1 MNDFDILTTAAG
13 GMEAQRGALDV
24 AARNVALAQ
33 TADPT
38 HPVRRLAPSFATAAP
53 PDEADG
59 AAFAALVR
67 GADDDDGDSAADGDG
82 GAALLFGAGPDS
94 APVVRFAGAVPGP
107 GNVDSLTEMVG
118 ALDAQRAY
126 ESNATIFELG
136 KRLAERTIDIG
147 KT

>member
-33 TADPT
+33 TADPA

-67 GADDDDGDSAADGDG
+67 GTDDDAPDGDDGLPPGFADGSG
-82 GAALLFGAGPDS
+82 N
-94 APVVRFAGAVPGP
+94 APVVRFAGAVPGA
-107 GNVDSLTEMVG
+107 GSVDSLTEMVG

-126 ESNATIFELG
+126 ESNASIFELG

>member
-67 GADDDDGDSAADGDG
+67 GAGDDDDS
-82 GAALLFGAGPDS
+82 GAAEDGPGPMFGDGPDS
-94 APVVRFAGAVPGP
+94 APVVRFAGAVPGA
-107 GNVDSLTEMVG
+107 GSVDSLTEMVG

>member
-1 MNDFDILTTAAG
+1 VNDFDILTTAAG

-38 HPVRRLAPSFATAAP
+38 HPVRRLAPSFAVGTP
-53 PDEADG
+53 PDAADG

-67 GADDDDGDSAADGDG
+67 SADADGGDDGDGPSPAFADG
-82 GAALLFGAGPDS
+82 PDDS
-94 APVVRFAGAVPGP
+94 PPVVRFAGAVPGA

-126 ESNATIFELG
+126 ESNASIFELG
-136 KRLAERTIDIG
+136 KRIAERTIDIG
-147 KT
+147 KS